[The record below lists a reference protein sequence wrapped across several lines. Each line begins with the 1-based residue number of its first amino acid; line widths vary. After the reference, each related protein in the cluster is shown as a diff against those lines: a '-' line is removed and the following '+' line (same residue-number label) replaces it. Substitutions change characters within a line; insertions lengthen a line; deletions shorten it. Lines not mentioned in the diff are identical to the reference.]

1 MLTPLTILKRF
12 YCLVPFLCWFCGAQA
27 QSDITAEFITFFNK
41 QSLAGKVKAIDTLH
55 ASPAKPLCYQAVKA
69 QLDVIR
75 LQAITDNKS
84 EILARLDKIEAEQ
97 YYLGRNYS
105 KAIPIFTDLLVKN
118 QIKTDVDSAEILYFL
133 KNSYVKIHSLKKA
146 TDIHKI
152 LVGLK
157 ARNNKIDSWYLHPKL
172 STLYYEMGF
181 YKECLSQQLLEYE
194 EMKTVPQLLLGYFNN
209 RGLFWSHYGN
219 QDSALSC
226 YNKARNLFYQMHASD
241 KRLSLNDEFTIGL
254 IEGNIGQTYIELK
267 EYYKAIPLL
276 KKDVMMS
283 IKSGNKVNAAVSEIE
298 LSKCY
303 MLMNHLVM
311 CKRYLDSASIR
322 IQGLDDYKTKLSVL
336 KQYADYYEKVGANH
350 LCIDYYKRYE
360 RFKDSVDTQEGLK
373 ELMTAQIANQMEEKE
388 HLILENQKKISER
401 NAELSKQK
409 TIKNALFFGGVVLIF
424 IIIIVSSQ
432 LKKTNAQK
440 LLLELKNKQIET
452 RNDIINR
459 SLEEKDL
466 LIKEVHHRV
475 KNNLQIIS
483 SLLKL
488 QSGKTQNPEILNSLK
503 EAQDRINSMALLHQ
517 LLYRNNEVT
526 RLMFNDYLSGLIQ
539 QISSSFLM
547 TSKNIRV
554 ESRLTELELDL
565 DTAIPLGLITN
576 ELMSNAYKHAFSESD
591 HGEIT
596 VELSKLFKN
605 TYQLKISDNGKGLP
619 ADFDINNLHSLG
631 LDIVSI
637 LTDQISAELRIYN
650 DKGANF
656 EIHFVKR

>member
-1 MLTPLTILKRF
+1 MLIPLPTLNRF
-12 YCLVPFLCWFCGAQA
+12 YCLLVLLCWLGEAQA
-27 QSDITAEFITFFNK
+27 QTEYTAEFVAYFNK
-41 QSLAGKVKAIDTLH
+41 QSLAGKVNAVDTLR
-55 ASPAKPLCYQAVKA
+55 AGVKPMCYEAVKE
-69 QLDVIR
+69 QLESIR
-75 LQAITDNKS
+75 VQAMRDSKN
-84 EILARLDKIEAEQ
+84 EILARLDKIDGE
-97 YYLGRNYS
+97 LCFLNRNYS

-118 QIKTDVDSAEILYFL
+118 SLKTDVDSAEVLYFL

-157 ARNNKIDSWYLHPKL
+157 TRNSKIDNWYLHPKL
-172 STLYYEMGF
+172 STLYYEMGL

-209 RGLFWSHYGN
+209 RGLFWSHFGN
-219 QDSALSC
+219 QDSALAC
-226 YNKARNLFYQMHASD
+226 YNKARTLFYRMHASD
-241 KRLSLNDEFTIGL
+241 KKLSLTDEFTIGL
-254 IEGNIGQTYIELK
+254 IEGNIGQTYIALK
-267 EYYKAIPLL
+267 DYHKAIPLL
-276 KKDVMMS
+276 KKDVMSS
-283 IKSGNKVNAAVSEIE
+283 INAGNMINAAVSEIE

-303 MLMNHLVM
+303 MLMNQMAM
-311 CKRYLDSASIR
+311 CKRYLDSAHVRVKGS
-322 IQGLDDYKTKLSVL
+322 DDYKTRLSIL
-336 KQYADYYEKVGANH
+336 KQYADYYEKIGATH

-360 RFKDSVDTQEGLK
+360 RYKDSVDAQEGLK

-388 HLILENQKKISER
+388 HMILENQKKINER
-401 NAELSKQK
+401 NTELGKQT
-409 TIKNALFFGGVVLIF
+409 TIKNALFFGGVVLIL
-424 IIIIVSSQ
+424 IIIVVSTQ

-452 RNDIINR
+452 RNDIINK

-488 QSGKTQNPEILNSLK
+488 QSGKTHNPEILNSLK

-526 RLMFNDYLSGLIQ
+526 RLMFNEYLAGLIQ
-539 QISSSFLM
+539 QISSSFSM
-547 TSKNIRV
+547 TTKNITV

-576 ELMSNAYKHAFSESD
+576 ELMSNAYKHAFSETVGGS
-591 HGEIT
+591 IT

-605 TYQLKISDNGKGLP
+605 TYLLKISDNGKGLP
-619 ADFDINNLHSLG
+619 GNFDINNLHSLG

-637 LTDQISAELRIYN
+637 LADQISAELKIYN

>member
-1 MLTPLTILKRF
+1 MLTPLSILNRF
-12 YCLVPFLCWFCGAQA
+12 YCLFILLCWLGGARA
-27 QSDITAEFITFFNK
+27 QTEYTAEFVAYFNK
-41 QSLAGKVKAIDTLH
+41 QSLAGKVNAIDTLR
-55 ASPAKPLCYQAVKA
+55 AGVKIPCYQAVKA
-69 QLDVIR
+69 QLEAIR
-75 LQAITDNKS
+75 IQAVQDNKN
-84 EILARLDKIEAEQ
+84 EILTRLDKIEGEL
-97 YYLGRNYS
+97 YYLNRNYS

-118 QIKTDVDSAEILYFL
+118 SLKTDVDSAEVLYFL
-133 KNSYVKIHSLKKA
+133 KNAYVKIHSLKKA

-157 ARNNKIDSWYLHPKL
+157 TRNPKIDNWYLHPKL
-172 STLYYEMGF
+172 STLYYEMGLF
-181 YKECLSQQLLEYE
+181 KECLSQQLLEYE

-209 RGLFWSHYGN
+209 RGLFWSHFGN
-219 QDSALSC
+219 QDSALAC
-226 YNKARNLFYQMHASD
+226 YNKARTLFYRMHASD
-241 KRLSLNDEFTIGL
+241 KKLSLTDEFTIGL
-254 IEGNIGQTYIELK
+254 IEGNIGQTYIQLK
-267 EYYKAIPLL
+267 DYNKAIPLL
-276 KKDVMMS
+276 KKDVMSS
-283 IKSGNKVNAAVSEIE
+283 INAGNIINAAVSEIE

-303 MLMNHLVM
+303 MLMNQMPM
-311 CKRYLDSASIR
+311 CKRYIDSAYVRTKGS
-322 IQGLDDYKTKLSVL
+322 DDYKTKLSVL
-336 KQYADYYEKVGANH
+336 KQYADYYEKIGANH
-350 LCIDYYKRYE
+350 LCIAYYKRYE
-360 RFKDSVDTQEGLK
+360 RYKDSVDAQEGLK

-388 HLILENQKKISER
+388 HMILENQKKINER
-401 NAELSKQK
+401 NTELGKQK
-409 TIKNALFFGGVVLIF
+409 TIKNALFFGGVVLIL
-424 IIIIVSSQ
+424 IIIVVSTQ

-452 RNDIINR
+452 RNDIINK

-488 QSGKTQNPEILNSLK
+488 QSGKTHNPEILNSLK

-526 RLMFNDYLSGLIQ
+526 RLMFNEYLSGLIQ
-539 QISSSFLM
+539 QISSSFSM
-547 TSKNIRV
+547 TAKNIRV
-554 ESRLTELELDL
+554 ESRLTDLELDL

-591 HGEIT
+591 GGSIT

-619 ADFDINNLHSLG
+619 GNFDINNLHSLG

-637 LTDQISAELRIYN
+637 LADQISAELKIYN
-650 DKGANF
+650 DHGANF

>member
-1 MLTPLTILKRF
+1 MLTPLPILNRF
-12 YCLVPFLCWFCGAQA
+12 YCLLVLLCWLGGAQA
-27 QSDITAEFITFFNK
+27 QTEYTAEFVAYFNK
-41 QSLAGKVKAIDTLH
+41 QSLAGKVNAVDTLRSTTKI
-55 ASPAKPLCYQAVKA
+55 ACYQAVKGQLEAIRA
-69 QLDVIR
+69 QA
-75 LQAITDNKS
+75 LQDNKN
-84 EILARLDKIEAEQ
+84 EILARLDKIEGEL
-97 YYLGRNYS
+97 YFLNRNYS

-118 QIKTDVDSAEILYFL
+118 SLKTDVDSAQVLFFL

-152 LVGLK
+152 LMGLK
-157 ARNNKIDSWYLHPKL
+157 ARNNRIDSWYLHPKL
-172 STLYYEMGF
+172 STLYYEMGL

-209 RGLFWSHYGN
+209 RGLFWSHFGN
-219 QDSALSC
+219 QDSALAC
-226 YNKARNLFYQMHASD
+226 YNKARTLFYRMHALD
-241 KRLSLNDEFTIGL
+241 KKLSLTDEFTIGL

-267 EYYKAIPLL
+267 DYNKAIPLL
-276 KKDVMMS
+276 KKDVMSS
-283 IKSGNKVNAAVSEIE
+283 INSGNKVNAAVSEIE

-303 MLMNHLVM
+303 MLMNQMAM
-311 CKRYLDSASIR
+311 CKRYLDSAHLR
-322 IQGLDDYKTKLSVL
+322 LQGIDDYKTKLSVL
-336 KQYADYYEKVGANH
+336 KQYADYYEKIGANH
-350 LCIDYYKRYE
+350 LCIAYYKRYE
-360 RFKDSVDTQEGLK
+360 RYKDSVDAQEGLK

-388 HLILENQKKISER
+388 HMILENQKKINER
-401 NAELSKQK
+401 NTELGKQK
-409 TIKNALFFGGVVLIF
+409 TIKNALFFGGVVLIL
-424 IIIIVSSQ
+424 IIIVVSTQ

-452 RNDIINR
+452 RNDIINK

-488 QSGKTQNPEILNSLK
+488 QSGKTHNPEILNSLK

-526 RLMFNDYLSGLIQ
+526 RLMFNEYLSGLIQ
-539 QISSSFLM
+539 QISSSFSM
-547 TSKNIRV
+547 TNKNIRV

-576 ELMSNAYKHAFSESD
+576 ELMSNAYKHAFSETEGGS
-591 HGEIT
+591 IT

-619 ADFDINNLHSLG
+619 GSFDINNLHSLG

-637 LTDQISAELRIYN
+637 LADQISAELKIYN

>member
-1 MLTPLTILKRF
+1 MVKHLLKLNRF
-12 YCLVPFLCWFCGAQA
+12 YCLIHLLCLLSTAQA
-27 QSDITAEFITFFNK
+27 QKDYTDEFVAYFNK
-41 QSLAGKVKAIDTLH
+41 QSLTGKVHAIDTLH
-55 ASPAKPLCYQAVKA
+55 SAYKVQCYQVLKR
-69 QLDVIR
+69 QLESIR
-75 LQAITDNKS
+75 IQAMQDNKT
-84 EILARLDKIEAEQ
+84 EILARLDKIDGEIFFIN
-97 YYLGRNYS
+97 RNYS

-118 QIKTDVDSAEILYFL
+118 RVKTEIDSAEILYFL

-157 ARNNKIDSWYLHPKL
+157 KRNNKIDGWYLHPKL
-172 STLYYEMGF
+172 STLYYEMGL

-194 EMKTVPQLLLGYFNN
+194 EMKTLPQLLLGYFNN

-219 QDSALSC
+219 QDSALAC
-226 YNKARNLFYQMHASD
+226 YNKARALFYKIHLHD
-241 KRLSLNDEFTIGL
+241 KKLSQNDEFTIGL

-267 EYYKAIPLL
+267 DYYKAIPLL
-276 KKDVMMS
+276 KKDVMTS
-283 IKSGNKVNAAVSEIE
+283 IKSGDNVNAAVSEIE

-303 MLMNHLVM
+303 MHMNKLTM
-311 CKRYLDSASIR
+311 CKSYLDSAYLR
-322 IQGLDDYKTKLSVL
+322 LRGLDDYKSRLSVL
-336 KQYADYYEKVGANH
+336 KQYADYYEKIGANH

-360 RFKDSVDTQEGLK
+360 HFKDSVDTQEGLK

-388 HLILENQKKISER
+388 YMILENQKKINER
-401 NAELSKQK
+401 NAELGKQK
-409 TIKNALFFGGVVLIF
+409 TIKNALFFGGIVLIL

-432 LKKTNAQK
+432 LKKTKAQK

-452 RNDIINR
+452 RNDIINK

-488 QSGKTQNPEILNSLK
+488 QSGKTQNPVILNSLK

-526 RLMFNDYLSGLIQ
+526 RLMFNEYLEGLIQ
-539 QISSSFLM
+539 QISSSFSL
-547 TSKNIRV
+547 TNKNITV

-576 ELMSNAYKHAFSESD
+576 ELMSNVYKHAFSENEG
-591 HGEIT
+591 GEIT
-596 VELSKLFKN
+596 VELSKRFKN
-605 TYQLKISDNGKGLP
+605 TYLLKISDNGKGLP
-619 ADFDINNLHSLG
+619 DSFDIHNLHSLG
-631 LDIVSI
+631 LDIVTI
-637 LTDQISAELRIYN
+637 LADQISAELKIYN
-650 DKGANF
+650 DHGAHF

>member
-1 MLTPLTILKRF
+1 MPFAILNRF
-12 YCLVPFLCWFCGAQA
+12 YCIIPLIFWVCGLRS
-27 QSDITAEFITFFNK
+27 QSDYTADFVAFFNK
-41 QSLAGKVKAIDTLH
+41 QSLTGKVHAMDTLRSSRKV
-55 ASPAKPLCYQAVKA
+55 ACFQAVKEQMEA
-69 QLDVIR
+69 IR
-75 LQAITDNKS
+75 TQAIKDNKS
-84 EILARLDKIEAEQ
+84 EILARLDKIEAE
-97 YYLGRNYS
+97 LHFINRNYS

-118 QIKTDVDSAEILYFL
+118 MIKTDQDSAEIFYFL

-157 ARNNKIDSWYLHPKL
+157 QRNGKIDSWYLHPKL
-172 STLYYEMGF
+172 STLYYEMGL

-194 EMKTVPQLLLGYFNN
+194 EMKTVPLLLLGYFNN
-209 RGLFWSHYGN
+209 RGLFWSRFGN
-219 QDSALSC
+219 QDSALAC
-226 YNKARNLFYQMHASD
+226 YNKARALFYQMHAHD
-241 KRLSLNDEFTIGL
+241 KKLSLNDEFTIGL
-254 IEGNIGQTYIELK
+254 IEGNIGQTYIQLK
-267 EYYKAIPLL
+267 DYYKAIPLL
-276 KKDVMMS
+276 KKDVMTS
-283 IKSGNKVNAAVSEIE
+283 IKAGDKVNAAVSEIE

-303 MLMNHLVM
+303 MLMNQMPM
-311 CKRYLDSASIR
+311 CKRYLDSAYIR
-322 IQGLDDYKTKLSVL
+322 LQGVDDYQSKLRVL
-336 KQYADYYEKVGANH
+336 KQYADYYERIGASH

-360 RFKDSVDTQEGLK
+360 RFKDSVDAQEGLK
-373 ELMTAQIANQMEEKE
+373 ELMTAQIANQVEEKE
-388 HLILENQKKISER
+388 TMILENQKKINER
-401 NAELSKQK
+401 NAELGKQK
-409 TIKNALFFGGVVLIF
+409 TIKNALFFGGVVLIL
-424 IIIIVSSQ
+424 IIIVVSTQ

-452 RNDIINR
+452 RNDIINK

-526 RLMFNDYLSGLIQ
+526 RLMFNEYLEGLIQ
-539 QISSSFLM
+539 QISSSFSM
-547 TSKNIRV
+547 TNKNITV
-554 ESRLTELELDL
+554 ESRLTGLELDL

-576 ELMSNAYKHAFSESD
+576 ELMSNAYKHAFSESE
-591 HGEIT
+591 GGIIS

-605 TYQLKISDNGKGLP
+605 TYQLRISDNGKGLP
-619 ADFDINNLHSLG
+619 GNFDINNLHSLG

-637 LTDQISAELRIYN
+637 LADQISAELKIYN
-650 DKGANF
+650 EQGANF

>member
-1 MLTPLTILKRF
+1 MFTPLSILNRF
-12 YCLVPFLCWFCGAQA
+12 YCLFVLLCWLGGAQA
-27 QSDITAEFITFFNK
+27 QTEYTAEFVAYFNK
-41 QSLAGKVKAIDTLH
+41 QSLAGKVNALDTLR
-55 ASPAKPLCYQAVKA
+55 SSMKVSCYQAVKA
-69 QLDVIR
+69 QLEVIR
-75 LQAITDNKS
+75 AQALQDNKT
-84 EILARLDKIEAEQ
+84 EILTRLDKIEGE
-97 YYLGRNYS
+97 LHFLNRNYS
-105 KAIPIFTDLLVKN
+105 RAIPIFTELLLKN
-118 QIKTDVDSAEILYFL
+118 SLKTAKDSAEVLYFL
-133 KNSYVKIHSLKKA
+133 KNSYVKMHSLKKA

-152 LVGLK
+152 LMSLK
-157 ARNNKIDSWYLHPKL
+157 ERDSSIDNWFLHPKL
-172 STLYYEMGF
+172 STLYYEMGL
-181 YKECLSQQLLEYE
+181 YQECLSQQLLEYE

-219 QDSALSC
+219 QDSALVC
-226 YNKARNLFYQMHASD
+226 YNKARTLFYRMHALD
-241 KRLSLNDEFTIGL
+241 KKLSLNDEFTIGL
-254 IEGNIGQTYIELK
+254 IEGNMGQAYIELK
-267 EYYKAIPLL
+267 EYNKAIPLL
-276 KKDVMMS
+276 KKDVMSS
-283 IKSGNKVNAAVSEIE
+283 IKAGDKVNAAVSEIE

-303 MLMNHLVM
+303 RLMNQMPM
-311 CKRYLDSASIR
+311 CKRYLDSAYQR
-322 IQGLDDYKTKLSVL
+322 IQGIDDYKTKLSVL
-336 KQYADYYEKVGANH
+336 KQYAGYYEKIGANH
-350 LCIDYYKRYE
+350 LCIAYYKRYE
-360 RFKDSVDTQEGLK
+360 RYKDSVDTQEGLK

-388 HLILENQKKISER
+388 HMILENQKKINER
-401 NAELSKQK
+401 NTELGKQK
-409 TIKNALFFGGVVLIF
+409 TIKNALFFGGIVLIL
-424 IIIIVSSQ
+424 IIIIVSTQ

-452 RNDIINR
+452 RNDIINK

-488 QSGKTQNPEILNSLK
+488 QSGKTHNPEILNSLK

-526 RLMFNDYLSGLIQ
+526 RLMFNEYLSGLIQ
-539 QISSSFLM
+539 QISSSFSM
-547 TSKNIRV
+547 TNKNITV

-576 ELMSNAYKHAFSESD
+576 ELMSNAYKHAFSETEGGS
-591 HGEIT
+591 IT

-619 ADFDINNLHSLG
+619 GNFDINNLHSLG

-637 LTDQISAELRIYN
+637 LADQISAELKVYN

>member
-1 MLTPLTILKRF
+1 MFTPLPILNRF
-12 YCLVPFLCWFCGAQA
+12 CCFLVMLCWLGAASA
-27 QSDITAEFITFFNK
+27 QTEYLSDFVAYFNK
-41 QSLAGKVKAIDTLH
+41 QSLAGKVKAVDTLRSSVK
-55 ASPAKPLCYQAVKA
+55 AICYTAVKP
-69 QLDVIR
+69 QLEAIR
-75 LQAITDNKS
+75 EQAMKDNKY
-84 EILARLDKIEAEQ
+84 EILVRLDKIDGEL
-97 YYLGRNYS
+97 YFLGKNYS

-118 QIKTDVDSAEILYFL
+118 RLKTDVDSAEILYYL
-133 KNSYVKIHSLKKA
+133 KNSYVKIHSLKRA

-157 ARNNKIDSWYLHPKL
+157 NRNSRINNWYLHPRL
-172 STLYYEMGF
+172 STLYYEMGL

-209 RGLFWSHYGN
+209 RGLFWSRFGN
-219 QDSALSC
+219 QDSALAC
-226 YNKARNLFYQMHASD
+226 YNKARTLFYRMHASD
-241 KRLSLNDEFTIGL
+241 KKLSLSDEFTIGL
-254 IEGNIGQTYIELK
+254 IEGNIGQTYIELR
-267 EYYKAIPLL
+267 EYNKAIPLL
-276 KKDVMMS
+276 KKDMISS
-283 IKSGNKVNAAVSEIE
+283 INAGDKVNAAMSEIE

-303 MLMNHLVM
+303 RLMNQMAM
-311 CKRYLDSASIR
+311 CKRCLDSAYLKL
-322 IQGLDDYKTKLSVL
+322 QGTDDYKTRLGIL
-336 KQYADYYEKVGANH
+336 KQYADYYEKIGAH
-350 LCIDYYKRYE
+350 HQCIDYYKRYE
-360 RFKDSVDTQEGLK
+360 RYKDSVDTQEGLK

-388 HLILENQKKISER
+388 HMILENQKKINER
-401 NAELSKQK
+401 NTELGKQK
-409 TIKNALFFGGVVLIF
+409 TIKNALFFGGLVLIL
-424 IIIIVSSQ
+424 IIIVVSTQ

-452 RNDIINR
+452 RNDIINK

-526 RLMFNDYLSGLIQ
+526 RLMFDEYLADLIK
-539 QISSSFLM
+539 QISSSFS
-547 TSKNIRV
+547 TTAKNIRV

-576 ELMSNAYKHAFSESD
+576 ELMSNAYKHAFCEIQ
-591 HGEIT
+591 GGTIT

-605 TYQLKISDNGKGLP
+605 TYLLKISDNGKGLP

-637 LTDQISAELRIYN
+637 LADQISAELKIYN
-650 DKGANF
+650 DHGANF